1 MRVDFSNVFEKKYKK
16 TPFPIQLRFE
26 ERVQIFKT
34 DKFHPLLNNHALT
47 GQWLGHRSI
56 NITGDWRAI
65 FREFENGQLLYFD
78 AIGTHSELYG
88 K

>member
-1 MRVDFSNVFEKKYKK
+1 MRIDYSHQFIKQHKKSPLAVQLQFEKRIEL
-16 TPFPIQLRFE
+16 FAQ
-26 ERVQIFKT
+26 

-47 GQWLGHRSI
+47 REWIGHRSI

-65 FREFENGQLLYFD
+65 FYHLGEQYVVFR